1 MNIQYFKRSFEQ
13 DLASLIE
20 AVAQKQNSA
29 SGSSLGFISSGLN
42 WMGDKLQGKRKRQA
56 MSEVDKILEQ
66 NKKLQE
72 RLPGK
77 KKAERNDISCSC
89 ASGDNVYLGF
99 GNGALAV
106 VDMSREPN
114 SGRIHRDLIEHF
126 SGDEGHAIDKM
137 RVVYIEGPTPAEAE
151 SHLLSLTN
159 GSIICH
165 SMPELQPMDDVLDIN
180 EFILDFEV
188 YRHSSSK
195 SLRASA

>member
-1 MNIQYFKRSFEQ
+1 
-13 DLASLIE
+13 
-20 AVAQKQNSA
+20 
-29 SGSSLGFISSGLN
+29 
-42 WMGDKLQGKRKRQA
+42 

-72 RLPGK
+72 KLPGK
-77 KKAERNDISCSC
+77 KKTEKNEISSSC

-99 GNGALAV
+99 GNGTLAV
-106 VDMSREPN
+106 VDTSREPN
-114 SGRIHRDLIEHF
+114 PGKIHSELIENF
-126 SGDEGHAIDKM
+126 SGDEGHPIDKM
-137 RVVYIEGPTPAEAE
+137 RVVYIEGPTPAESD

-165 SMPELQPMDDVLDIN
+165 NMPELRPTDDVLDIN

-195 SLRASA
+195 SLRASAQNKNFIVILSADVNLKIFKWNKSFYEYITKVPLELMSLPSQMRSS